1 MAARLQAAH
10 TQLDEVEESLDYYLA
25 QEKEAVLNR
34 NYDLAEQSKEQMSDL
49 VLRYNC
55 ISDQVRSYQ
64 AQHI

>member
-34 NYDLAEQSKEQMSDL
+34 NYDLAEQSKEQMSAL